1 MRIAELES
9 RTGLSRHAL
18 RFYEREGL
26 LVGVSRG
33 PNNYREY
40 PESAVKDTTLLQQLQ
55 SLGFSL
61 KEIRDVLGA
70 MRANSINCAQGAS
83 MLAEKRAAVEVQ
95 IANLRKL
102 SKVLMRE
109 QQRLQDRAER
119 NAELGEPGGI
129 AS

>member
-1 MRIAELES
+1 
-9 RTGLSRHAL
+9 
-18 RFYEREGL
+18 
-26 LVGVSRG
+26 
-33 PNNYREY
+33 
-40 PESAVKDTTLLQQLQ
+40 
-55 SLGFSL
+55 
-61 KEIRDVLGA
+61 
-70 MRANSINCAQGAS
+70 

-109 QQRLQDRAER
+109 QQRLQYRAER